1 MDIDERGSPR
11 SWSKSRHDVQN
22 HLGVITG
29 HAQLLEMETLD
40 QHVRVSITEISNAA
54 QNLKTVLKELFDR
67 LEDPDAREL

>member
-1 MDIDERGSPR
+1 M
-11 SWSKSRHDVQN
+11 QN